1 MKNLQI
7 YCMCLNNM
15 NLSQMKKVGYLPVG
29 LKNHNFS
36 KEWFRDNT
44 LKNISKKK
52 PILWRI
58 YILLLV
64 LEKFIKKE
72 KKR

>member
-44 LKNISKKK
+44 LKNISK
-52 PILWRI
+52 I

>member
-44 LKNISKKK
+44 LKNIKKK
-52 PILWRI
+52 NP
-58 YILLLV
+58 Y
-64 LEKFIKKE
+64 
-72 KKR
+72 